1 LDLDG
6 SEGVDKYA
14 TDQLDWILGKNPYAT
29 CMMYGFG
36 TKVPEKYDGQSE
48 FDATLKGG
56 IANGITGK
64 NTDGSGIAWD
74 DDGVTAVGF
83 PYDEPWHNWRWIEQW
98 LPHST
103 WYLMALATRYDEKN
117 VSILPTTSVPHKV
130 VASAGVLNVRLQ
142 GRLLSIDAS
151 GAQADAD
158 VSIVGMN
165 GAKVAAGALHD
176 GRATVSL
183 ESVKSGIYMVKVA
196 GLGARKIVV
205 R

>member
-1 LDLDG
+1 
-6 SEGVDKYA
+6 
-14 TDQLDWILGKNPYAT
+14 
-29 CMMYGFG
+29 
-36 TKVPEKYDGQSE
+36 
-48 FDATLKGG
+48 
-56 IANGITGK
+56 
-64 NTDGSGIAWD
+64 
-74 DDGVTAVGF
+74 
-83 PYDEPWHNWRWIEQW
+83 
-98 LPHST
+98 
-103 WYLMALATRYDEKN
+103 
-117 VSILPTTSVPHKV
+117 VSILPTTSVPHKT

-142 GRLLSIDAS
+142 GRLRSIDAS

-165 GAKVAAGALHD
+165 GSKVASGALHD